1 MKDAWYNVLQ
11 AAAAYR
17 QIGGFEAERQTEE
30 DKKAAIPLQQLDYVY
45 ADANG
50 ALFITEKGMD
60 ALAAETIVREHAAK
74 REANERKQE
83 EQLNKRDAASARR
96 SWAQVWVQILANL
109 LIFIL
114 GILAEHYGRIFQ
126 LLMKLLDK

>member
-1 MKDAWYNVLQ
+1 MEDNQYKTLQ

-17 QIGGFEAERQTEE
+17 DFGGFESEKQTE
-30 DKKAAIPLQQLDYVY
+30 DNKQAAIPLSRLGFVY

-50 ALFITEKGMD
+50 ALFITEKGMA

-83 EQLNKRDAASARR
+83 EQLNNREAASARR

-114 GILAEHYGRIFQ
+114 GILAEHYGGVLTALLRFFQ
-126 LLMKLLDK
+126 K